1 MKNIIKISI
10 LTLAIALVGIE
21 SVEAQSKKASNL
33 KYVDAKT
40 LTIINKIDSDCAPF
54 DRINGKKYETHKA
67 MNKTS
72 TGLAVVFRTDSRIIT
87 ARWTTTGLKWGSN
100 STPILQSGL
109 DLYIR
114 DNGEWIFAGAG
125 RPTFNSKEHEYTI
138 VKRMAEG
145 TKECLLY
152 LPMLYGITSLELGV
166 ENGAKI
172 EAMESPFKYKM
183 AFIGSSITHGFSASR
198 PGATYVA
205 RIGRALNAEI
215 ANIGLSGKCKLD
227 DYFANIVCGNEADAF
242 IFDTFSN
249 STEENI
255 NERVYNFVK
264 RVATAHPDKP
274 MIFLQTIKR
283 DIGYFDLGARERN
296 DKQRAAAERWMKSL
310 CKEFKNV
317 YFINPGIILGDSH
330 EGTIDGTHLND
341 LGVQCTV
348 EYLLPKLKKILKKY
362 GIK

>member
-1 MKNIIKISI
+1 MKNVIKISV
-10 LTLAIALVGIE
+10 LFFAVVLFGAQSA
-21 SVEAQSKKASNL
+21 EAQKKSNL

-40 LTIINKIDSDCAPF
+40 LNIINKIDNDCAAF
-54 DRINGKKYETHKA
+54 SRINADKYEARKSLG
-67 MNKTS
+67 KTS
-72 TGLAVVFRTDSRIIT
+72 TGLAIVFRTDSRVIT
-87 ARWTTTGLKWGSN
+87 ARWKTTGQKWGNN
-100 STPILQSGL
+100 SSPIFHSGL

-114 DNGEWIFAGAG
+114 DKGEWIFAGVG
-125 RPTFNSKEHEYTI
+125 RPTFNSKEHKYTI

-145 TKECLLY
+145 TKECILY
-152 LPMLYGITSLELGV
+152 LPMHNGVTSLELGI
-166 ENGAKI
+166 ENGANI
-172 EAMESPFKYKM
+172 EPMESPFKYKM

-205 RIGRALNAEI
+205 RIGRALNAEM
-215 ANIGLSGKCKLD
+215 ANIGLSGQCKLD
-227 DYFANIVCGNEADAF
+227 DYFANIVCDNKADAF

-249 STEENI
+249 STAEII

-296 DKQRAAAERWMKSL
+296 DKQRAAAEKWMKSL

-330 EGTIDGTHLND
+330 EGTVDGTHLND
-341 LGVQCTV
+341 LGVQCTMD
-348 EYLLPKLKKILKKY
+348 YLLPKLKKILKKY
-362 GIK
+362 GNK